1 MRRENSSTKV
11 KQKENATGVGEKD
24 ISLATKAAISE
35 TYNRD
40 LKIYDAASLTCGLQ
54 NKSIL
59 HEKQRE

>member
-40 LKIYDAASLTCGLQ
+40 LKIYDDAARWTTRPSKC
-54 NKSIL
+54 
-59 HEKQRE
+59 